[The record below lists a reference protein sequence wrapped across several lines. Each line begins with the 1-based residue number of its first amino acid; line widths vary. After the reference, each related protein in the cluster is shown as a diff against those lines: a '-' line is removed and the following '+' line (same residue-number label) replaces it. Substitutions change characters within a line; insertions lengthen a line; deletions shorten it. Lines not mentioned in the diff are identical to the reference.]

1 MKRILFLYLLLAAS
15 ITATAQKVKV
25 LNANFG
31 IIYPFSTNGVH
42 APNDTN
48 HLSLHLISGVSAKE
62 TGFALS
68 GITNVILQEASGMEL
83 AGFSNHV
90 KGHVQGMQLAGFLNT
105 AGSVNGVQVAG
116 FSNITKQESGIQ
128 VSGFFNHATD
138 AMVQTAGFLNMGRDI
153 CAVQAAGF
161 GNVGRDVNATQAAG
175 FFNLGRNVN
184 GVQAAGFVNIGKN
197 INGAQAA
204 GFCNVATDVNGAQV
218 AGFVNKARKVKGA
231 QVAGFINVAD
241 SSDYPIA
248 LVNII
253 KNGTQ
258 SIGITVDESA
268 TTLVAFRSGGKYLY
282 GILGAGYN
290 FQETSD
296 LYAGEAGLGAHLFTI
311 KHFQLNA
318 ETVLTSLTDFK
329 NGAYLRSSIRILPTL
344 HFADRFDLF
353 GGVSFNHVYTT
364 LHKDDVP
371 KTDYIWSD
379 QESGHFNGLYI
390 GGIVGI
396 QCRINR

>member
-1 MKRILFLYLLLAAS
+1 MKRLLFFPLLLAAS
-15 ITATAQKVKV
+15 TTAIAQHTKLSNVNIGV
-25 LNANFG
+25 V
-31 IIYPFSTNGVH
+31 YPCSTNGLH
-42 APNDTN
+42 APDDTN
-48 HLSLHLISGVSAKE
+48 HLSIHLISGVSAKE

-68 GITNVILQEASGMEL
+68 GLTNIILREASGMEL

-116 FSNITKQESGIQ
+116 FSNLTKQESGVQ

-138 AMVQTAGFLNMGRDI
+138 AWVQTAGFANLGRNI

-161 GNVGRDVNATQAAG
+161 TNIAKNVS
-175 FFNLGRNVN
+175 
-184 GVQAAGFVNIGKN
+184 GVQAS
-197 INGAQAA
+197 
-204 GFCNVATDVNGAQV
+204 GFCNIAANVQ
-218 AGFVNKARKVKGA
+218 GA
-231 QVAGFINVAD
+231 QVAGFINKAKKVRGAQVAGFINIAD
-241 SSDYPIA
+241 SSDYPVA

-258 SIGITVDESA
+258 SIGVTVDESA
-268 TTLVAFRSGGKYLY
+268 TALVAFRSGGQRLY
-282 GILGAGYN
+282 GVLGAGYN

-296 LYAGEAGLGAHLFTI
+296 LYASEAGIGAHLFTT
-311 KHFQLNA
+311 HLFSLNA
-318 ETVLTSLTDFK
+318 EAVLTSLTDFK
-329 NGAYLRSSIRILPTL
+329 NGSYLRSSIRILPTL

-364 LHKDDVP
+364 LHNTDAP
-371 KTDYIWSD
+371 QTDYIWSD
-379 QESGHFNGLYI
+379 QEADHFNGLYI
-390 GGIVGI
+390 GGLLGV